1 MDIPSFLAT
10 YGGPG
15 GLAIAAVWWAISD
28 RKFSAERRAELRED
42 IDREQADN
50 TRLREGLVQE
60 TAKRIAAESERDQEK
75 DKRIALEDQ
84 LRVLRLE
91 GGETQ

>member
-15 GLAIAAVWWAISD
+15 GLAVAAVWWAISD

-50 TRLREGLVQE
+50 TRLREDLAQE
-60 TAKRIAAESERDQEK
+60 SAKRIAAESERDQERA
-75 DKRIALEDQ
+75 KRTAIEDQ
-84 LRVLRLE
+84 LRLLLLE
-91 GGETQ
+91 RGDDQ

>member
-15 GLAIAAVWWAISD
+15 GLAVAAVWWTIQS
-28 RKFSAERRAELRED
+28 RKFDAERRAELRED

-50 TRLREGLVQE
+50 TRLREDLVQE
-60 TAKRIAAESERDQEK
+60 TAKRIAAESERDHERAL
-75 DKRIALEDQ
+75 RISLEDQ
-84 LRVLRLE
+84 LRVLQIERGE
-91 GGETQ
+91 GR

>member
-15 GLAIAAVWWAISD
+15 GLAAAAVWWAISD

-42 IDREQADN
+42 IDREQTDN
-50 TRLREGLVQE
+50 TRLRDELVQE
-60 TAKRIAAESERDQEK
+60 TAKRIAAESDRDVETA
-75 DKRIALEDQ
+75 KRLALEDQ
-84 LRVLRLE
+84 IRVLQSER
-91 GGETQ
+91 GEDR

>member
-15 GLAIAAVWWAISD
+15 GLAVAAVWWTISD

-42 IDREQADN
+42 IDREQKEN
-50 TRLREGLVQE
+50 RELREALRD
-60 TAKRIAAESERDQEK
+60 KDQE
-75 DKRIALEDQ
+75 IAD
-84 LRVLRLE
+84 LRLILSKCD
-91 GGETQ
+91 GRCQDGR

>member
-15 GLAIAAVWWAISD
+15 GIVGVAVWLLLSD
-28 RKFSAERRAELRED
+28 RKHSAERRTELRED

-50 TRLREGLVQE
+50 ERLRGMV
-60 TAKRIAAESERDQEK
+60 RDR
-75 DKRIALEDQ
+75 DKRIVELEAE
-84 LRVLRLE
+84 LRRRR
-91 GGETQ
+91 GEA

>member
-15 GLAIAAVWWAISD
+15 GLAVAAVWWAISD

-42 IDREQADN
+42 IDREQKDN
-50 TRLREGLVQE
+50 AALRAELVDE
-60 TAKRIAAESERDQEK
+60 KAKRIAVESDRDQEK
-75 DKRIALEDQ
+75 ARRIALEDQ
-84 LRVLRLE
+84 LRVLQQRA
-91 GGETQ
+91 GEL

>member
-15 GLAIAAVWWAISD
+15 GLAVAAVWWAISD

-50 TRLREGLVQE
+50 ARIRAENAELHVKVADLEAENRL
-60 TAKRIAAESERDQEK
+60 
-75 DKRIALEDQ
+75 
-84 LRVLRLE
+84 LRLE
-91 GGETQ
+91 RGDPQ

>member
-42 IDREQADN
+42 IDREQNDNKELRAELADERAKVAALEAEN
-50 TRLREGLVQE
+50 RLLRLR
-60 TAKRIAAESERDQEK
+60 
-75 DKRIALEDQ
+75 
-84 LRVLRLE
+84 
-91 GGETQ
+91 GGDDR

>member
-15 GLAIAAVWWAISD
+15 GLAVAAVWWTISD
-28 RKFSAERRAELRED
+28 RKFSAERRDELRED

-50 TRLREGLVQE
+50 ARIRAENAELH
-60 TAKRIAAESERDQEK
+60 AKVADLEAENRI
-75 DKRIALEDQ
+75 
-84 LRVLRLE
+84 LRLE
-91 GGETQ
+91 RGDSQ